1 LKLEKHCDNFINR
14 EFLMKKI
21 YVFMLCIL
29 YFIPLL
35 SYPKENL
42 SPEHKNWL
50 DNVTPIIT
58 KAEKQVFLQLKTDR
72 ERDKFIQLFWKKRD
86 PLPDTNENEFYQEY
100 MTRLR
105 FADLYFGHASPK
117 RGSQTERG
125 YFYLL
130 LGPPLERNIF
140 ATHSE
145 LWPLELWYYKGEQQ
159 YGLPSYFYLIF
170 YQDRGIGEYRLYYPG
185 VEGPEKLLIPSL
197 TGRTLSRSKAY
208 QAMKKISGALASASL
223 SYLPGDATF
232 GESSF
237 SSNTIIATARSL
249 AEKKFTDSYARD
261 FLYYK
266 DYIETDYTHDFIDSN
281 SRVKVFKNGGQSY
294 IHWTL
299 EPKKINFAQ
308 YQDKYYS
315 AFQLIIRIEDTEGN
329 LVLEK
334 DEEIPLEISP
344 EEYKKHE
351 RQLFAFQDILP
362 IIPGKFKVFFLLK
375 SKTAQ
380 DFTSFQ
386 TEIIVPE
393 EKNRSL
399 SNLILYH
406 GKEPLGQSQRQK
418 IKAFTFNGFQ
428 YVVNAQ
434 NNFLHLKEMGLY
446 CQVYNLEEKDKMTL
460 LLEVFPM
467 NTETPVL
474 SHKNPLREVST
485 PDGLGIDTGLF
496 PLSNLKPGYY
506 RAQASFLDE
515 EGKKIFT
522 EKENFIILSQAY
534 PFIPWVYSKLHN
546 PLPDPEP
553 LYTLA
558 SQYFMTRK
566 YEQAKGLLN
575 HALEIGDEPR
585 TRLLLAKTLF
595 ALGQFEN
602 SLTMIFPLY
611 QATQN
616 REAAKIIAVDYV
628 GLKDWSAALVY
639 LEKLMEEAAEI
650 TVLNLAAEC
659 YLNINQPEKALP
671 LIQKSLQLNPDQAA
685 IKELEKQAKKRIE
698 NR

>member
-1 LKLEKHCDNFINR
+1 
-14 EFLMKKI
+14 MKKTSVI
-21 YVFMLCIL
+21 
-29 YFIPLL
+29 LL
-35 SYPKENL
+35 SSLLFAALLAYPKENL
-42 SPEHKNWL
+42 SPEHKKWL
-50 DNVTPIIT
+50 ENVTPIIT
-58 KAEKQVFLQLKTDR
+58 KAEKEVFFQLKADR

-100 MTRLR
+100 MERLR
-105 FADLYFGHASPK
+105 FADLYFGHGSPK

-145 LWPLELWYYKGEQQ
+145 LWPLELWEYKGEQQ
-159 YGLPSYFYLIF
+159 YGLPPYFYLIF

-197 TGRTLSRSKAY
+197 TGRTLSRSRAY
-208 QAMKKISGALASASL
+208 QAMKKISGDLASASL
-223 SYLPGDATF
+223 SYLPGDASF
-232 GESSF
+232 GDTPF
-237 SSNTIIATARSL
+237 SSNTIIASVRSL
-249 AEKKFTDSYARD
+249 PEKKFTDSYARD

-281 SRVKVFKNGGQSY
+281 SSVKVFKSGSQSY

-299 EPKKINFAQ
+299 EPKKINFAN
-308 YQDKYYS
+308 YKGKFYS
-315 AFQLIIRIEDTEGN
+315 AYQLVVRIEDMEGN

-375 SKTAQ
+375 SKTAR

-386 TEIIVPE
+386 TEVLVPE
-393 EKNRSL
+393 ERSRSL

-406 GKEPLGQSQRQK
+406 SKEALGQNQLRK
-418 IKAFTFNGFQ
+418 IKAFTFDGFQ
-428 YVVNAQ
+428 YVINAQ
-434 NNFLHLKEMGLY
+434 NNFLPQKEMGLY
-446 CQVYNLEEKDKMTL
+446 CQAYNLEKKDKMTL
-460 LLEVFPM
+460 LLEIFPM
-467 NTETPVL
+467 NIETLAL
-474 SHKNPLREVST
+474 SHKMPLSEVAT

-496 PLSNLKPGYY
+496 PLPELKPGYY
-506 RAQASFLDE
+506 RAQASLLDE

-522 EKENFIILSQAY
+522 EKENFILFSQAY
-534 PFIPWVYSKLHN
+534 PFIPWAYSKLHN

-553 LYTLA
+553 LYILA
-558 SQYFMTRK
+558 SQYFMARK
-566 YEQAKGLLN
+566 YEQAKGFLDR
-575 HALEIGDEPR
+575 ALEKRDEPK
-585 TRLLLAKTLF
+585 TRLLLAKTLY

-602 SLTMIFPLY
+602 SLTIIFPLY
-611 QATQN
+611 QATQD
-616 REAAKIIAVDYV
+616 REAAKIIAVDYA
-628 GLKDWSAALVY
+628 GLKDWSAALIY
-639 LEKLMEEAAEI
+639 LEKLMEEATEI

-659 YLNINQPEKALP
+659 YLNNNQPEKALP
-671 LIQKSLQLNPDQAA
+671 LIRKSLQLNPNQAA
-685 IKELEKQAKKRIE
+685 IKELEKQAKKRLE

>member
-1 LKLEKHCDNFINR
+1 
-14 EFLMKKI
+14 MKKI
-21 YVFMLCIL
+21 YVILLSVL
-29 YFIPLL
+29 YFVPLL
-35 SYPKENL
+35 AYPKENI
-42 SPEHKNWL
+42 SPEHKKWL
-50 DNVTPIIT
+50 ENVTPIIT
-58 KAEKQVFLQLKTDR
+58 KAEKEVFLQLKTDR
-72 ERDKFIQLFWKKRD
+72 ERGKFIQLFWKKRD

-100 MTRLR
+100 MERIH
-105 FADLYFGHASPK
+105 FADLYFGHGSPK

-145 LWPLELWYYKGEQQ
+145 LWPLELWYYKGELQ

-185 VEGPEKLLIPSL
+185 VEGPEKLLIPSI

-208 QAMKKISGALASASL
+208 QAVKKISGDLASASL
-223 SYLPGDATF
+223 SYLPGDTTS
-232 GESSF
+232 GSSSF
-237 SSNTIIATARSL
+237 SSNTIIASVRSL

-266 DYIETDYTHDFIDSN
+266 DYIETEYTHDFIDSN
-281 SRVKVFKNGGQSY
+281 SSVKVFKYGSQSY

-299 EPKKINFAQ
+299 EPQKINFAD
-308 YQDKYYS
+308 YQGKYYS
-315 AFQLIIRIEDTEGN
+315 AFQLVVRIEDTEGN

-344 EEYKKHE
+344 EEYKKHQ

-375 SKTAQ
+375 SKTAR

-386 TEIIVPE
+386 TEVFVPQ
-393 EKNRSL
+393 EKSPSL
-399 SNLILYH
+399 SNLLLYH
-406 GKEPLGQSQRQK
+406 SRKALGQNQSKK
-418 IKAFTFNGFQ
+418 IKAFTFDGFQ

-434 NNFLHLKEMGLY
+434 NDFLPQTEMGVY
-446 CQVYNLEEKDKMTL
+446 CQAYNLEEKDKMTL
-460 LLEVFPM
+460 LLEIFPM
-467 NTETPVL
+467 NIETPAL
-474 SHKNPLREVST
+474 SRKIPLREVSA
-485 PDGLGIDTGLF
+485 PDGMGIDTGLF
-496 PLSNLKPGYY
+496 SLSDLKPGYY
-506 RAQASFLDE
+506 QAQASLLDE
-515 EGKKIFT
+515 EGKEMFA
-522 EKENFIILSQAY
+522 EKGNFILLSQPY

-553 LYTLA
+553 LYILA
-558 SQYFMTRK
+558 SQYFMAKK
-566 YEQAKGLLN
+566 YDQANGLLN
-575 HALEIGDEPR
+575 QALEMRDEPR
-585 TRLLLAKTLF
+585 TRLLLAKTLY

-602 SLTMIFPLY
+602 SLTLVFPLY

-616 REAAKIIAVDYV
+616 REAAKIIAVNYV

-639 LEKLMEEAAEI
+639 LEKLLEEAAEI
-650 TVLNLAAEC
+650 PVLNQAAEC
-659 YLNINQPEKALP
+659 YLNIGQPGKALP
-671 LIQKSLQLNPDQAA
+671 LIRKSLQLNPNQAA
-685 IKELEKQAKKRIE
+685 IKELEKQAKKRTE

>member
-1 LKLEKHCDNFINR
+1 MRKISV
-14 EFLMKKI
+14 FLLSSLLF
-21 YVFMLCIL
+21 V
-29 YFIPLL
+29 PLL
-35 SYPKENL
+35 IHPEENI
-42 SPEHKNWL
+42 SPDHKNWL
-50 DNVTPIIT
+50 ENVTPIIT
-58 KAEKQVFLQLKTDR
+58 RAERQVFLQLKTDR

-86 PLPDTNENEFYQEY
+86 PLPDTSKNEFYQEY
-100 MTRLR
+100 MERLR
-105 FADLYFGHASPK
+105 FADLYFGHGSPK

-185 VEGPEKLLIPSL
+185 MEGPEKLLIPSL

-223 SYLPGDATF
+223 SYLPGDTTF
-232 GESSF
+232 GDSSF
-237 SSNTIIATARSL
+237 SSNTIIASVRSF

-266 DYIETDYTHDFIDSN
+266 DYIETEYTHDFIDSN
-281 SRVKVFKNGGQSY
+281 SSVKVFKNGGQSY

-299 EPKKINFAQ
+299 EPKKINFAH

-315 AFQLIIRIEDTEGN
+315 AFQLIVRIEDEEGN

-375 SKTAQ
+375 SKTAR

-386 TEIIVPE
+386 TEVLVPQ

-406 GKEPLGQSQRQK
+406 SKEALGQNQRQK
-418 IKAFTFNGFQ
+418 IKAFAFDGFQ

-434 NNFLHLKEMGLY
+434 NNFLPQKEIGIY
-446 CQVYNLEEKDKMTL
+446 CQAYNLEKKDKMTL
-460 LLEVFPM
+460 HLQIFPM

-474 SHKNPLREVST
+474 SHEIPLREASA
-485 PDGLGIDTGLF
+485 PDGPGIDTGLL
-496 PLSNLKPGYY
+496 PLADLKPGYY
-506 RAQASFLDE
+506 LAQASFLDE

-522 EKENFIILSQAY
+522 EKENFILLSQAY

-553 LYTLA
+553 LYALA

-575 HALEIGDEPR
+575 QALEMRNEPK
-585 TRLLLAKTLF
+585 TRLLLAKTLY

-602 SLTMIFPLY
+602 SLTIIFPFF

-628 GLKDWSAALVY
+628 GLKDWSAALIY

-659 YLNINQPEKALP
+659 YLNINQPERALP

-685 IKELEKQAKKRIE
+685 IKELEKQAKKRLE

>member
-1 LKLEKHCDNFINR
+1 
-14 EFLMKKI
+14 MKKA
-21 YVFMLCIL
+21 F
-29 YFIPLL
+29 FLL
-35 SYPKENL
+35 LAFFLLTVLLIHPQENL
-42 SPEHKNWL
+42 SPEHKSWL
-50 DNVTPIIT
+50 ENVTPIIT
-58 KAEKQVFLQLKTDR
+58 KAEKEVFLQLKTDR

-86 PLPDTNENEFYQEY
+86 PLPDTSKNEFYQEY
-100 MTRLR
+100 MERLH
-105 FADLYFGHASPK
+105 FADLYFGYGSPK
-117 RGSQTERG
+117 KGSQTERG

-159 YGLPSYFYLIF
+159 YGLPPYFYLIF

-197 TGRTLSRSKAY
+197 TDRTLSRSKAY
-208 QAMKKISGALASASL
+208 QAMKKISGDLASASL
-223 SYLPGDATF
+223 SYLPGDTTY
-232 GESSF
+232 GSSSF
-237 SSNTIIATARSL
+237 SSDTIIASVRSL

-281 SRVKVFKNGGQSY
+281 SSVKVFRSGGQSY
-294 IHWTL
+294 IHWML
-299 EPKKINFAQ
+299 EPKKINFAD
-308 YQDKYYS
+308 YKGKYYS
-315 AFQLIIRIEDTEGN
+315 AFQLVVRVEDKEGN

-362 IIPGKFKVFFLLK
+362 IIPGRFKVFFLLK
-375 SKTAQ
+375 SKTAR

-386 TEIIVPE
+386 TEVLVPQ
-393 EKNRSL
+393 EKSRAL

-406 GKEPLGQSQRQK
+406 SKEALGQDQREK
-418 IKAFTFNGFQ
+418 IKAFTFDGFQ

-434 NNFLHLKEMGLY
+434 NNFLPQKEMGLY
-446 CQVYNLEEKDKMTL
+446 CQAYNLEEKDTMTL
-460 LLEVFPM
+460 LLEIFPM
-467 NTETPVL
+467 NTETPAL
-474 SHKNPLREVST
+474 TRKIPLREVSA

-496 PLSNLKPGYY
+496 SLSDLKPGYY
-506 RAQASFLDE
+506 RAQASLLDE

-522 EKENFIILSQAY
+522 EKENLILFSQAHPY
-534 PFIPWVYSKLHN
+534 IPWVYSQLHN

-553 LYTLA
+553 LYILA

-566 YEQAKGLLN
+566 YEQAKGLLDQ
-575 HALEIGDEPR
+575 AMGKRDESK
-585 TRLLLAKTLF
+585 TRLLLAKTLY

-602 SLTMIFPLY
+602 SLTIILPLY
-611 QATQN
+611 QSTQN
-616 REAAKIIAVDYV
+616 REAAKIIAVNYA
-628 GLKDWSAALVY
+628 GLKDWSAALIY
-639 LEKLMEEAAEI
+639 LEKLMEEATEI

-659 YLNINQPEKALP
+659 YLNINQPERALP
-671 LIQKSLQLNPDQAA
+671 LIQKSLQLNPNQAA

-698 NR
+698 NG